1 MKSVVQ
7 KIAAGCLALLVLG
20 ATMSFTVGMHF
31 CGKTLVNYSLF
42 TEVESCGME
51 MMQVPEIESCSIVVD
66 NCCMEE
72 HLTFEG
78 QDILKSSWDQLKFQQ
93 QVFVASFS
101 YGFLQIYKGENT
113 NTHHFLDYS
122 PPFLVRDIHILYEIF
137 LL

>member
-1 MKSVVQ
+1 MKSVFQ
-7 KIAAGCLALLVLG
+7 KIAAFSLALLVLG
-20 ATMSFTVGMHF
+20 ATMSFTVGMHY
-31 CGKTLVNYSLF
+31 CGKTLVDYSF
-42 TEVESCGME
+42 FNKVESCGME

-101 YGFLQIYKGENT
+101 YGFFQIYTGENT
-113 NTHHFLDYS
+113 NTYHFLDYS
-122 PPFLVRDIHILYEIF
+122 PPYLVRDIPIFYETF